1 MHHTLTLHRS
11 GPNHSDDW
19 RLGVGLNYTSSEVAP
34 LPGYEDSAMPLRGNV
49 ETSEFCFTQPPQS
62 DLDPAALENFDAAL
76 RRQSKRYSDVPD
88 KL

>member
-11 GPNHSDDW
+11 GTNHSDRW
-19 RLGVGLNYTSSEVAP
+19 RLGVGLNYASSEVAP
-34 LPGYEDSAMPLRGNV
+34 LPRHEDSAMPLRGNV
-49 ETSEFCFTQPPQS
+49 ETSGFSFTQPPQS
-62 DLDPAALENFDAAL
+62 DLDLAALENPDAAL